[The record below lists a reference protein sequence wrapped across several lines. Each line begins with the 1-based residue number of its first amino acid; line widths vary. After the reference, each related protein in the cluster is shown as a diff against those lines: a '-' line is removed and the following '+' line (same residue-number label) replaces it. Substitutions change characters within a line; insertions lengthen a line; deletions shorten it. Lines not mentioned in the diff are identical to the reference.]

1 MRQRSPQALQ
11 RHRQSAGCRELVL
24 PHCGSALPVPCQR
37 PDVHPALCGKQSD
50 RRDRNTADPAARSVC
65 GRLRE
70 ADRRQKFHCTRRQRR
85 KTARLQRRCAKRLG
99 KRLRVYRIRLLT
111 DKEEPA
117 LQHIDQFIA
126 CPLRAASCPAAPATE
141 NAFCGTTYSDCHP
154 KAPAAGAGAGT
165 AQSRNIAPTRCHC
178 RKIAAR

>member
-85 KTARLQRRCAKRLG
+85 KTARLQRT
-99 KRLRVYRIRLLT
+99 LRKAFGQASACLPYPAAHRQGGTGPAAYRPIHSVS
-111 DKEEPA
+111 PA
-117 LQHIDQFIA
+117 
-126 CPLRAASCPAAPATE
+126 AASCPAAPATE